1 MHEKDQFDGVQK
13 LSTEL
18 ENILLKNFKENED
31 LQNLSSALENYVQ
44 VNVDLKS
51 LGVLDHSLTN
61 TTRNTSLTDA
71 ELL

>member
-1 MHEKDQFDGVQK
+1 MHEKDQFDGVEK

-31 LQNLSSALENYVQ
+31 LQNLSSALENYVK

-61 TTRNTSLTDA
+61 TTRNTSLTNA

>member
-1 MHEKDQFDGVQK
+1 MHEKDQFDGVEK

-61 TTRNTSLTDA
+61 TTRNTSLTDE